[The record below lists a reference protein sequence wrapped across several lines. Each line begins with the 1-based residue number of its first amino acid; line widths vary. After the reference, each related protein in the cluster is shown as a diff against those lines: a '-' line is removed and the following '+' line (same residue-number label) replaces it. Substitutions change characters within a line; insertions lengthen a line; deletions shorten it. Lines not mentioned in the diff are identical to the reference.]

1 MTTIKVII
9 SVIGGVL
16 GHFLG
21 GFDMLLM
28 TLITFTIMDYLTG
41 IMKAIANHEVSSEV
55 GFRGIFKKILVF
67 FVVGIAVSLD
77 NVFGATDLR
86 YLAIV
91 FYIVNEGISI
101 IENAVELGLPIPEQI
116 KTVLNN
122 LNKKDTEE

>member
-41 IMKAIANHEVSSEV
+41 VMKAVANHEVSSEV